1 MLTKNQRAVVRS
13 TALIVAIPLTG
24 CAGAAQSSTAAQP
37 PAQAAPAQAPATA
50 AQEPPR
56 NGAAN
61 TTTDKNLKQFEWFAG
76 SWTCKSENTPPMGKP
91 YTSTLK
97 ATGAYELSG
106 RWFVWNSQ
114 EQPGP
119 QVENPVAFKGVW
131 GYDTTNKR
139 VVTNHFDSTGIRALQ
154 FGVGWKGNVL
164 DLTDGELFL
173 QNSPPIP
180 FREIFTRL
188 GPDRFT
194 DDMLFK
200 LDGKWQ
206 RIIIADCTR
215 DK

>member
-1 MLTKNQRAVVRS
+1 M
-13 TALIVAIPLTG
+13 AIPLSG
-24 CAGAAQSSTAAQP
+24 CAGTAESSTAASG
-37 PAQAAPAQAPATA
+37 APRAAQAPAA
-50 AQEPPR
+50 AVQEPPR
-56 NGAAN
+56 NGAADK
-61 TTTDKNLKQFEWFAG
+61 TSEKNLKQFEWFAG
-76 SWTCKSENTPPMGKP
+76 SWTCASENIPPVGKP

-97 ATGAYELSG
+97 ATGAFELSG

-119 QVENPVAFKGVW
+119 QVANPVAFKGVW

-154 FGVGWKGNVL
+154 YGAGWKGDVL
-164 DLTDGELFL
+164 DLTDGSLFL
-173 QNSPPIP
+173 KDGPPIP
-180 FREIFTRL
+180 FREIFTKL

-206 RIIIADCTR
+206 RIIIADCHR